1 MFKEIPPAPQ
11 PFEKELNNAWA
22 IALETYPELSILK
35 TEKIGASQEDFL
47 QYTAGEFVASND
59 SQKVLI
65 RMVLGDISHLEGLRT
80 ARKSAIEII
89 AKKLGTPP
97 ERIDNKVLSLLIFLH
112 EVGHGRDYILNY
124 LKNPLYQNT
133 DDLDKN

>member
-11 PFEKELNNAWA
+11 PFEKELGNAWT

-35 TEKIGASQEDFL
+35 TEKIGASKEDFL

-59 SQKVLI
+59 SQKVLV
-65 RMVLGDISHLEGLRT
+65 RMVLGDIGHLEGLRT
-80 ARKSAIEII
+80 ARKTAIEII
-89 AKKLGTPP
+89 AGKLGITP

-112 EVGHGRDYILNY
+112 EVGHGWDYILNY
-124 LKNPLYQNT
+124 LNNPL
-133 DDLDKN
+133 